1 MDRASS
7 RRCSGKTPPAAASRT
22 PSRARFASTRRIAL
36 FPAAAA
42 ARVLTMHAVA
52 SLLPLRAPSP
62 PKTSARIGPKRGV
75 ATRVVAVPARLLP
88 RAPRGGAI
96 KTSSSS
102 SSSSSSSGDAL
113 RSKVDEA
120 VQSWEDASEAASEA
134 VQKSGEK
141 VLSKVESAQSA
152 VKRAG
157 LAVLVAGAL
166 IAAAGALWDPIR
178 YANYFV
184 SPQDIAL
191 LSDVAKLGVA
201 TLVRFVGAANVVVA
215 TATASIIPDGAP
227 QKMRRVVESS
237 MLLYGLAL
245 VATAVIA
252 QRGGLWTEAGKWLA
266 QSIGG
271 FVVFLFAFC
280 LLSE

>member
-96 KTSSSS
+96 KT

-266 QSIGG
+266 QSYGG
-271 FVVFLFAFC
+271 FIVFLFAFC

>member
-1 MDRASS
+1 
-7 RRCSGKTPPAAASRT
+7 
-22 PSRARFASTRRIAL
+22 
-36 FPAAAA
+36 
-42 ARVLTMHAVA
+42 MHAVA

-102 SSSSSSSGDAL
+102 SSSGDAL

-152 VKRAG
+152 VKCAG

-166 IAAAGALWDPIR
+166 IAAAGAL
-178 YANYFV
+178 
-184 SPQDIAL
+184 
-191 LSDVAKLGVA
+191 
-201 TLVRFVGAANVVVA
+201 
-215 TATASIIPDGAP
+215 
-227 QKMRRVVESS
+227 
-237 MLLYGLAL
+237 
-245 VATAVIA
+245 
-252 QRGGLWTEAGKWLA
+252 
-266 QSIGG
+266 
-271 FVVFLFAFC
+271 
-280 LLSE
+280 